1 MLVQQTYSRDKAYI
15 RDTQPATN
23 EIAVGGEDV
32 LQHTQYA
39 ENLLLVPLDRAR
51 NLLGVEER
59 EPARLAEV
67 GTRMGKM

>member
-1 MLVQQTYSRDKAYI
+1 MPRTYSRDEAYI
-15 RDTQPATN
+15 RNAQPATN
-23 EIAVGGEDV
+23 EITIGGKDV

-59 EPARLAEV
+59 EPTCLTEV
-67 GTRMGKM
+67 WTT